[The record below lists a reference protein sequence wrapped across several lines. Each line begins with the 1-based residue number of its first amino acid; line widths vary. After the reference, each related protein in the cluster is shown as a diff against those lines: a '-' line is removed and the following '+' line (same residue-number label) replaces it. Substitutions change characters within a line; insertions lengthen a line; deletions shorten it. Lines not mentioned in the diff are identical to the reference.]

1 MTVFEL
7 FFQFCQ
13 THLFFRIIFWFTK
26 ILVLWLK
33 GPNALYLQSLLPM
46 EHCHT
51 SKNIFSAYFCKL
63 LQYNFIPWLWLILL
77 LCDYMILFMLIW
89 QFNFDSFFEVVLF
102 TLFPWYV
109 WIAFYLM
116 MINFIWYVCNCA
128 VWVTSSLISLDDWII
143 FWRVWMLSWIVGLSV
158 AFNFT

>member
-1 MTVFEL
+1 MRCTCNL
-7 FFQFCQ
+7 YCQWNIATLLKIFFQHIFASCFNHI
-13 THLFFRIIFWFTK
+13 TYHLSYHYRI
-26 ILVLWLK
+26 
-33 GPNALYLQSLLPM
+33 Y
-46 EHCHT
+46 
-51 SKNIFSAYFCKL
+51 
-63 LQYNFIPWLWLILL
+63 QYNFIPWLWLILL